1 MLPEY
6 FAVIGAIIGSIGGF
20 KYLYDTIKGTAR
32 PNRVTWLLWG
42 LLPMVIFVAQR
53 TQGVEGVSWV
63 SFAAGLTPLLIF
75 AASFLNR
82 NAYWQTTSLD
92 YLCMAIAFV
101 GIGLW
106 AIAREANTAILF
118 SIIADAAAAVP
129 TVIKAYKYPETESW
143 SAYGISTIG
152 FLISLAAIQA
162 WSFENY
168 GFVLYVV
175 ALNGLLAVLSFRGRA
190 RIAAE
195 VV

>member
-75 AASFLNR
+75 AASFLNK

-129 TVIKAYKYPETESW
+129 TVIKAYKYPGNRKLVGVRHQHDRLLDQPGCDPGLELRELWFRPVCRSPER
-143 SAYGISTIG
+143 
-152 FLISLAAIQA
+152 LAGCPLVQ
-162 WSFENY
+162 
-168 GFVLYVV
+168 
-175 ALNGLLAVLSFRGRA
+175 RA
-190 RIAAE
+190 NTSSR
-195 VV
+195 